1 MVTEADYK
9 LEFARQTIVQKAD
22 PFQVCLQLFPREQ
35 DVAYA
40 LWAGMNW
47 PKDPEVKHYQQQIV
61 DKPFEAGM
69 LADRYQTAREL
80 LERARKC
87 RSYEHEE
94 YVKIMTL
101 YAKVM
106 QLIDMPAST
115 QTNVQVNNHMK
126 VIQVPAMMD
135 MRQWENIAVVH
146 QERLTNG
153 SSGTILPGN

>member
-9 LEFARQTIVQKAD
+9 LEFARQTMKDAAD
-22 PFQVCLQLFPREQ
+22 PFRVCLSLFPREQ
-35 DVAYA
+35 DVPFA

-47 PKDPEVKHYQQQIV
+47 PKDPEVRHYQKQIL
-61 DKPFEAGM
+61 DKPFECGL

-80 LERARKC
+80 LDRARACK
-87 RSYEHEE
+87 SYEQEE

-106 QLIDMPAST
+106 QLIDMPALT
-115 QTNVQVNNHMK
+115 QTNLQVNNHMK

-146 QERLTNG
+146 QERLTSG
-153 SSGTILPGN
+153 GSGTTVINA